1 MRVGRAWWAAA
12 LLLATLAGCRDEGVL
27 LTFRPEVGTT
37 YRYEVVVRSSA
48 TRRVE
53 GGRPEVEREEA
64 RFDARHTVV
73 DADDGG
79 IRVEIELRRAG
90 SASRTYVVRYD
101 RAAQLEAVESIEG
114 ISVATLGGLGL
125 AEIFPAAAGAP
136 PDRALAPGDRWII
149 DETVQLP
156 GEQEPSRL
164 RGDGRLDELG
174 VVDGL
179 DVARIV
185 TRSVVPIRSVAG
197 DGDDGDAGGRL
208 SRQGSLTTRSRTEH
222 DLSDGSVRRVDST
235 TTGLLRVT
243 IAPPEDVGGEPVEA
257 TVAVEV
263 ESETRRR

>member
-1 MRVGRAWWAAA
+1 MRVRRAWWVAVV
-12 LLLATLAGCRDEGVL
+12 LLATLAGCRDEGVL

-53 GGRPEVEREEA
+53 GGPPDVEREEA

-136 PDRALAPGDRWII
+136 PDRALAPGDRWVI

-164 RGDGRLDELG
+164 RGEGRLDELG
-174 VVDGL
+174 VVDGE

-185 TRSVVPIRSVAG
+185 TRSVVPLRSVAG
-197 DGDDGDAGGRL
+197 AGDGEAGGRL
-208 SRQGSLTTRSRTEH
+208 SREGSLTTRSRTEH

-243 IAPPEDVGGEPVEA
+243 IAPPDDVGGEPVEA